1 MKYYTTCSKIFSIGF
16 ESFLPY
22 AIKLSENSDAIYCEM
37 DDRDIEHFKDNFD
50 FTPTIWG
57 EKKINLFGSDGFYYI
72 LSSDGLEKTNT
83 KCNLKNLDKYYKS
96 HLKFSKST
104 TKNET
109 WIESQLIKSD
119 KTQYQE
125 QGARLLHFKSYVF
138 IDKENAF
145 AFKYR
150 FKRSKEKA
158 PLVIYFHGAGALGK
172 DNIKP
177 LFDGIIPTSKIY
189 RNCNVLIPQQPTREN
204 ERYWAS
210 IHHLIK
216 KLVKNNSQIDEKR
229 IYLIGTSLGATN
241 VWNLIYHYPQIFAC
255 GVAAMGSLDIWGKG
269 NMDVSRMKDIPLWV
283 VHAENDKNVTV
294 KVDDFYVAK
303 LKELG
308 APVQYTRPKK
318 HGHNI
323 ANIFYI
329 KEPWDKWM
337 LFQTK

>member
-22 AIKLSENSDAIYCEM
+22 AIKQSESGDVIYCEM
-37 DDRDIEHFKDNFD
+37 DDSDIAYIKDNFD

-72 LSSDGLEKTNT
+72 LSSSGLEKTNI
-83 KCNLKNLDKYYKS
+83 KCNLKKLDKYYKS

-104 TKNET
+104 IKNEV
-109 WIESQLIKSD
+109 WIKNELKKSD

-125 QGARLLHFKSYVF
+125 QGISLFHLKSF
-138 IDKENAF
+138 EFADKENNF

-150 FKRSKEKA
+150 FKMSKEKA

-172 DNIKP
+172 DNVKP
-177 LFDGIIPTSKIY
+177 LFDGINPISKIHK
-189 RNCNVLIPQQPTREN
+189 NCNVLIPQQPTREN

-210 IHHLIK
+210 INNLIGE
-216 KLVKNNSQIDEKR
+216 LVKSNSQIDEKR
-229 IYLIGTSLGATN
+229 IYLMGTSLGATN
-241 VWNLIYHYPQIFAC
+241 VWNMIYHYPQKFAC
-255 GVAAMGSLDIWGKG
+255 GIAAMGSLDLWGKG
-269 NMDVSRMKDIPLWV
+269 DMDVSRMKDVPLWI

-294 KVDDFYVAK
+294 KVDDYYVGK

-308 APVQYTRPKK
+308 APVKYTRPKK
-318 HGHNI
+318 YGHNI

-337 LFQTK
+337 LLQTK